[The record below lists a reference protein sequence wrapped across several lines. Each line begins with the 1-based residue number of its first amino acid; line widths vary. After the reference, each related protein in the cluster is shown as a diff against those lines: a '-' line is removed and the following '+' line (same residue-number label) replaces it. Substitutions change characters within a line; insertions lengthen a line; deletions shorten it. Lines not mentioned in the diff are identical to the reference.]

1 MKTQFNE
8 WVATLSQ
15 KYKQSQI
22 KAEYRV
28 NSELIKF
35 YFELGKE
42 INDSNYKKEYGNSF
56 FVKLSDELK
65 KSLPNTTGFSARNLE
80 YIESFYMNIERF
92 CHKLWQ
98 NLTIKKL
105 ALYY

>member
-8 WVATLSQ
+8 WVIELSK

-22 KAEYRV
+22 KAAYRV

-42 INDSNYKKEYGNSF
+42 INASAFKKEYGNNF
-56 FVKLSDELK
+56 YTKLSNELK
-65 KSLPNTTGFSARNLE
+65 KKLPNTSGFSARNLR
-80 YIESFYMNIERF
+80 YIESFYI
-92 CHKLWQ
+92 
-98 NLTIKKL
+98 
-105 ALYY
+105 LYRKILQQVAAKFKFIHM